1 MPLSVR
7 ANLLDDG
14 VVDTLG
20 SVGEKSAD
28 RGSAA
33 SLVLLRVRKVTI
45 AGVATLP
52 SPTRT
57 DAANTLYWTC
67 SRL

>member
-1 MPLSVR
+1 
-7 ANLLDDG
+7 LDHG

-33 SLVLLRVRKVTI
+33 SLVLLRIRKVTI

-57 DAANTLYWTC
+57 DAARTFHWTC